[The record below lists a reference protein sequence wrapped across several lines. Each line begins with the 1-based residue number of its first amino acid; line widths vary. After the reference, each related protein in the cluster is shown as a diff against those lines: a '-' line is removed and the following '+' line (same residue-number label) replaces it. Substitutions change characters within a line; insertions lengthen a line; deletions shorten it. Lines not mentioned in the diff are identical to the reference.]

1 VAVATI
7 STGVAM
13 GQQVYEESLLRC
25 LGEGVDDLRIKPL
38 RVRSLRSP
46 LPGEVRLPMGLLEHL
61 PLPGQRVLGRAAYR
75 AADLLHRCDLRL
87 PPSTTPEVLT
97 VHDTAWLH
105 FDDEA
110 SPLPHYREAARR
122 ARLIIVPSAFSAGE
136 VVVGLGV
143 REDEIR
149 VIHNGFDKRYA
160 EATPLST
167 EDLARGGFPARFV
180 LHSGGCSRRK
190 NLAALS
196 SAWRLVADRTPDL
209 HLLLCG
215 PPDRRRDA
223 AFAGLPRVVLLGAV
237 PRELHVRL
245 TATALCVVVPSTYEG
260 FGLPA
265 LEAMAAGTPVVVA
278 RGSAL
283 EEVCAGAAMI
293 VEAYGEELAEHV
305 VSLVE
310 DDALRHELAIA
321 GRTRSEQFGWRNSAR
336 AHVAAYE
343 EALRA

>member
-1 VAVATI
+1 VATI

-38 RVRSLRSP
+38 RVRSMRSP
-46 LPGEVRLPMGLLEHL
+46 LPGEVRLPMGLLERL
-61 PLPGQRVLGRAAYR
+61 PLLGQRVLGRAAYR

-87 PPSTTPEVLT
+87 PPSTIPEVLT
-97 VHDTAWLH
+97 VHDTAWLR
-105 FDDEA
+105 FEDEA
-110 SPLPHYREAARR
+110 SPLPHYREAARN

-136 VVVGLGV
+136 VVAGLGV
-143 REDEIR
+143 SEDAIR

-160 EATPLST
+160 EAAPLST
-167 EDLARGGFPARFV
+167 DDLAREGLPPRFV
-180 LHSGGCSRRK
+180 LHSGGCSERK
-190 NLAALS
+190 NLAALGR
-196 SAWRLVADRTPDL
+196 AWRLIVDRAPDI

-223 AFAGLPRVVLLGAV
+223 VFAGLPSVVLLGAV
-237 PRELHVRL
+237 TRELHVRL

-265 LEAMAAGTPVVVA
+265 LEAMAAGTPVVAA

-293 VEAYGEELAEHV
+293 VESHGEELADNV
-305 VSLVE
+305 VRLIKDE
-310 DDALRHELAIA
+310 ALRHELATA
-321 GRTRSEQFGWRNSAR
+321 GRTRSEQFGWDSSAR